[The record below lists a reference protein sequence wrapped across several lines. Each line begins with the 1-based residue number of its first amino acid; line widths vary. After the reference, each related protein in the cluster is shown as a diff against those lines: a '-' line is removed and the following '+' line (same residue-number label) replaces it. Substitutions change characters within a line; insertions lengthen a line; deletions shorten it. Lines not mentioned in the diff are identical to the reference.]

1 MKASLSSL
9 GIPFGFLNLYC
20 IYRDLLSPTII
31 PHIVFFSLNLASFCL
46 VIFLKSLDSA
56 VEVVQ
61 GGAGAACA
69 LIVADPPG
77 EVMDSCIWE
86 KW

>member
-31 PHIVFFSLNLASFCL
+31 PHIVFFPELSK
-46 VIFLKSLDSA
+46 FLLGDISQKAWIRPLRSCK
-56 VEVVQ
+56 E
-61 GGAGAACA
+61 A
-69 LIVADPPG
+69 LEQHVP
-77 EVMDSCIWE
+77 
-86 KW
+86 